1 MLVEGGKGLCAAID
15 AGSWPLPP
23 PLPWYTQ
30 ADCCKTFWT
39 PWFYIMASLLLPL
52 NSREGKQRLAEAVA
66 NGSGHQ
72 AIVDAWRPQTGST
85 CCGFASL
92 AVVLTAL
99 KEGASSGESVHED
112 AVHPLAAA
120 DGGAIVA
127 DEQVRRVGMTLDQAR
142 QVPYGGHLSPIAAF
156 HEPSDAIL
164 IMDVWYETEPVW
176 ATVETVW
183 NAILGLDSESKK
195 PRGLLVV
202 THQ

>member
-1 MLVEGGKGLCAAID
+1 
-15 AGSWPLPP
+15 
-23 PLPWYTQ
+23 
-30 ADCCKTFWT
+30 
-39 PWFYIMASLLLPL
+39 MASLLLPL

-142 QVPYGGHLSPIAAF
+142 TLAEHLPTTASATAFFPPAIEAGG
-156 HEPSDAIL
+156 
-164 IMDVWYETEPVW
+164 
-176 ATVETVW
+176 
-183 NAILGLDSESKK
+183 GGG
-195 PRGLLVV
+195 RGRK
-202 THQ
+202 QEQQK